1 MKTRM
6 TQWVL
11 AATLTFCGAMM
22 MLTSCTDAIG
32 SMDNPV
38 NPEQPVN
45 PADELAQETFNHEE
59 WMDRTVKPGD
69 SFWEF
74 AHGSWIKNHNSDD
87 HGTILNTYEDR
98 LSILFDGLLEN
109 VSDHHT
115 LQLIMGGSK
124 LTKEEEKAAMARV
137 YAQLK
142 QGNDISK
149 ADVMYNIGKMAD
161 MGFCAFMGHDV
172 LNMDGAIRYYIMPG
186 LAGSKITIKDSK
198 EEAMKMIKPFF
209 EEWMDIDTS
218 TPEGARL
225 LSNVC
230 DIEAWVLNYY
240 EEWKGAEPEPSLIGN
255 RRPELKSDPVPAV
268 EALARTR
275 GTTIADEDVME
286 AFREAFHFDSG
297 TYYLPETDKV
307 FELIDQYDVATLQ
320 TYLKFYL
327 YNKLFPV
334 SFSSTGEAKGVLVAV
349 NTLSPSMFLKYQK
362 KYLMQDVDCEG
373 ASLILEQL
381 RNVMSERIAS
391 LDWLSDATKMKAQE
405 KLQAMVFN
413 VGAPDDLFN
422 ADFKLTGQT
431 HFEDFVQYK
440 EQADDYMRNQLA
452 GKPGNQYGWEYVM
465 LSPFGASIDAMNA
478 FYDPSSNQLF
488 ILPGFLGSELF
499 PANDPAIRYA
509 TMTVFGHEMTHGFD
523 NKGATYD
530 ATGRKVDWWTADD
543 KAKFLEKQQQ
553 MIDRY
558 NELEQYPGVQADGKK
573 TLGEN
578 IADLGGFNL
587 VYQLLNEKLQAD
599 GLTDEALRYQ
609 QRQFFM
615 SYANLWRTYVDAER
629 LQDQLETDVHSANHN
644 RVNGIVRLSDDW
656 YTLFGV
662 EPGDKLY
669 VKPANRIKIW

>member
-87 HGTILNTYEDR
+87 HGTILNTFEDR

-149 ADVMYNIGKMAD
+149 ADVMYNIGKVAD
-161 MGFCAFMGHDV
+161 MGFYALMGHDV
-172 LNMDGAIRYYIMPG
+172 ININGAIRYYIMPG
-186 LAGSKITIKDSK
+186 LAGSKITLKDSK
-198 EEAMKMIKPFF
+198 EDVMKMIKPIF

-431 HFEDFVQYK
+431 HLEDFVQYK

-523 NKGATYD
+523 NNGATYD